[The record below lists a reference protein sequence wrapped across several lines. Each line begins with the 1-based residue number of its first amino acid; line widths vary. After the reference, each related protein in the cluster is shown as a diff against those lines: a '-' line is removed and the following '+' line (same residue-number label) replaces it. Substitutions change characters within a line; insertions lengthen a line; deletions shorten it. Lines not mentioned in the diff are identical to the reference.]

1 MNGMGSMFGASE
13 IGKSDIVSAINTLGI
28 SGADVC
34 IHSSMRSFGAPLK
47 HGLKGI
53 ADAFLERHCTIMVP
67 TFSDIYEVRPIEK
80 YMPEQNGAGDYSF
93 FLEQSYAE
101 IKPFDVSSKEI
112 SAGDMGA
119 FPKFVLESEGSVRGN
134 NPLNSFTALGT
145 NAKRLVGRQSFKDVY
160 APLRQLCSDDG
171 YVLLMGVGLNSATII
186 HYAEQLAGR
195 TPFVRWAYD
204 ENRKVVPV
212 SAGSCSDGFR
222 NLDGILDVYAKKIT
236 VGSSRWVC
244 YKAQE
249 FVDVCSRAIRNMP
262 NITHCDDKDCER
274 CNDAIKGGPQLS
286 DSFWTNGL

>member
-1 MNGMGSMFGASE
+1 MTGFGSTE
-13 IGKSDIVSAINTLGI
+13 ISKSDIVNAINTLGI

-34 IHSSMRSFGAPLK
+34 IHSSMRSFGAPMK
-47 HGLKGI
+47 NGLKSI
-53 ADAFLERHCTIMVP
+53 TDAFMERFCTIMVP
-67 TFSDIYEVRPIEK
+67 TFSDIYEVRPTK
-80 YMPEQNGAGDYSF
+80 QFMPEQNGAGDYSF

-101 IKPFDVSSKEI
+101 VKPFTVESKEI

-160 APLRQLCSDDG
+160 APLKQLCADDG
-171 YVLLMGVGLNSATII
+171 YVLLMGVGLDKATII
-186 HYAEQLAGR
+186 HYAEQVAGR
-195 TPFVRWAYD
+195 VPFVRWAYD

-212 SAGSCSDGFR
+212 SAGSCSEGFR
-222 NLDGILDVYAKKIT
+222 NLDGILDIYARKIT

-249 FVDVCSRAIRNMP
+249 FVDICSRAIRNMP
-262 NITHCDDKDCER
+262 NITHCDDKECDR
-274 CNDAIKGGPQLS
+274 CNDAIKGGPQLPA
-286 DSFWTNGL
+286 DFWTKGL